1 MKMTR
6 CLPFLF
12 SAVLVTVSIAARTSR
27 NIGDGASTT
36 PGKTIDI
43 QQVLTWLPTDTEALL
58 VANGPFLM
66 SNFQIERETYGDH
79 EVTSEELEKHFMS
92 FTFRLFFTKNNLLEK
107 YLRGKRVRFGLE
119 ASRHF
124 RPPADIGELPFEGCA
139 LAVFEDDVDDQRGP
153 FMKEAAQTGVRIE
166 EIEGQKTAV
175 FEERYQQDIW
185 KTFITFPRKNVVF
198 AASNEQFLREMQSR
212 MRSPGTNRGLPN
224 SLPEWKHVNTQAQ
237 FWGLRHFDKT
247 QAKDDPTSPF
257 SGKKAA
263 NLPDDGAIGLTYE
276 CNPIKGHK
284 ATLTYLSITE
294 KEIVKIE
301 ESRFPSSSED
311 TAGLHVQR
319 RVLEPGVIQST
330 YDLSRSRPLSWFF
343 FVFMGSLGHAVY
355 V

>member
-1 MKMTR
+1 MKMTKHLR
-6 CLPFLF
+6 FLVP
-12 SAVLVTVSIAARTSR
+12 AVLLAISIAGCTSR
-27 NIGDGASTT
+27 NLEVGVSTT
-36 PGKTIDI
+36 PVINTNI
-43 QQVLTWLPTDTEALL
+43 QQVLTWFPTDTETLL

-66 SNFQIERETYGDH
+66 SDFKIGREAYSNH
-79 EVTSEELEKHFMS
+79 EVTGVELEKHFNK
-92 FTFRLFFTKNNLLEK
+92 FTFRLFITKNDLLEK
-107 YLRGKRVRFGLE
+107 YIRGKRVLFGLE

-139 LAVFEDDVDDQRGP
+139 LAVFEDDIDDQRDA
-153 FMKEAAQTGVRIE
+153 FMNEAAQTGARIE
-166 EIEGQKTAV
+166 DIEGQKTAV
-175 FEERYQQDIW
+175 FEERYQQDVW

-198 AASNEQFLREMQSR
+198 AASNEQFLRQMLLR
-212 MRSPGTNRGLPN
+212 MRSPGTRRALPN

-257 SGKKAA
+257 GGKKAA

-276 CNPIKGHK
+276 CNPSKEQK
-284 ATLTYLSITE
+284 AILTYLSNTE

-301 ESRFPSSSED
+301 EGRFPSSSED
-311 TAGLHVQR
+311 SAGLLVQR

-343 FVFMGSLGHAVY
+343 FVFMGNLGHAVY